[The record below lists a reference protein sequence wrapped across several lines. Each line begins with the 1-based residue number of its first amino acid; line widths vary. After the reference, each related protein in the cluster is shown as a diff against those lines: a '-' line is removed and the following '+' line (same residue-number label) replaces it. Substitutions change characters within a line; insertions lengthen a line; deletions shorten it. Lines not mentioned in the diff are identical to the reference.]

1 MLGERDRE
9 FEMDM
14 HTLLY
19 LKWITNKI
27 LLYST
32 GNSPQCYVAAWMEGD
47 FGGEWVHVYA
57 YVFLNPFPV
66 HLKLSQH
73 CLLIGYTPVQNKKL
87 KKQRQHPVGGKIP
100 ISRMTKP
107 RLRKGNN
114 LPKFA
119 QLVSGTAWI
128 GTQPCQVQN
137 HPDNNTHTLV

>member
-32 GNSPQCYVAAWMEGD
+32 GNSPQCYVAAWMERD

-73 CLLIGYTPVQNKKL
+73 CLLIGYTPVQNKKF
-87 KKQRQHPVGGKIP
+87 K
-100 ISRMTKP
+100 TKTTSSGWQNSHFKDDKTEAQK
-107 RLRKGNN
+107 RK
-114 LPKFA
+114 
-119 QLVSGTAWI
+119 
-128 GTQPCQVQN
+128 
-137 HPDNNTHTLV
+137 